1 MTVRDFHE
9 RYAELEDI
17 ANRYTGTSMEDSA
30 RGAQKSLIKEFG
42 GTPPPVIVGLKPAE
56 NHVRRV

>member
-1 MTVRDFHE
+1 MTAQDFHE
-9 RYAELEDI
+9 RYATLEGI
-17 ANRYTGTSMEDSA
+17 ADLHQGTAMEKAAKS
-30 RGAQKSLIKEFG
+30 AQKMLIEDYG